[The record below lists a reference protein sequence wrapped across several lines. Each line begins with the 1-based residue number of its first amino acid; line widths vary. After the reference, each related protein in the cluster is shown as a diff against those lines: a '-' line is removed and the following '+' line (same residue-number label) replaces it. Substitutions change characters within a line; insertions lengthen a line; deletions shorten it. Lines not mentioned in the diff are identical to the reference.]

1 MFKSIAVPAAFL
13 VLGILLVA
21 SLFPQLFSSRD
32 ARQTLLTALPPND
45 GINNLVVFN
54 PPGSGFVTRE
64 KNETVII
71 DSIELSINKQRQKIS
86 GKMIIPFDQ
95 YRSVS
100 FLVDKTPNEQIR
112 NIKLLFYS
120 SDKDNAKYVKF
131 TMNNPKPK
139 QQDYYMLQ
147 SMTGDCG
154 RYYSP
159 SFCSNCKISKKT
171 LENRLAIKAILGTD
185 SNQYDVWARLVYG
198 TRIIMMIVL
207 FSSVI
212 SLILGMSLGMLR
224 GYYNNFL
231 TQIINIISEMFSSM
245 SLYVIAILINLFF
258 GKDVIV
264 MMLAFA
270 LLQWVEIEK
279 NIAMK
284 VKGIVKEDFIKASK
298 MVGKS
303 DFTLLKEDILPI
315 IAPEILIGFFYL
327 AKRIIVIE
335 ASLSFIRYSVELPYT
350 SWGNIISEAKSS
362 MLTVDALQFVVPPVI
377 AIVVTSLSF
386 NILEIYF
393 RDKFRS

>member
-1 MFKSIAVPAAFL
+1 
-13 VLGILLVA
+13 
-21 SLFPQLFSSRD
+21 
-32 ARQTLLTALPPND
+32 
-45 GINNLVVFN
+45 
-54 PPGSGFVTRE
+54 
-64 KNETVII
+64 
-71 DSIELSINKQRQKIS
+71 
-86 GKMIIPFDQ
+86 
-95 YRSVS
+95 
-100 FLVDKTPNEQIR
+100 
-112 NIKLLFYS
+112 
-120 SDKDNAKYVKF
+120 
-131 TMNNPKPK
+131 
-139 QQDYYMLQ
+139 
-147 SMTGDCG
+147 
-154 RYYSP
+154 
-159 SFCSNCKISKKT
+159 
-171 LENRLAIKAILGTD
+171 
-185 SNQYDVWARLVYG
+185 
-198 TRIIMMIVL
+198 MMIVL

-212 SLILGMSLGMLR
+212 SLLLGMTLGMMR
-224 GYYNNFL
+224 GYYNNFF
-231 TQIINIISEMFSSM
+231 TQIINIVSEMFSSM

-264 MMLAFA
+264 MILAFA

-279 NIAMK
+279 NVAMK
-284 VKGIVKEDFIKASK
+284 VKGIVKEDFIRASK

-350 SWGNIISEAKSS
+350 SWGNIISEAKCS

>member
-1 MFKSIAVPAAFL
+1 MFKSIAVSAAFL
-13 VLGILLVA
+13 VLGILLVV

-32 ARQTLLTALPPND
+32 AKQTLLTVLPPND
-45 GINNLVVFN
+45 GINKLVVFN
-54 PPGSGFVTRE
+54 SPGSGFCTRE

-71 DSIELSINKQRQKIS
+71 DSIVLSINKQRQKVS

-95 YRSVS
+95 YRNVS

-131 TMNNPKPK
+131 AINNQEPE

-147 SMTGDCG
+147 SMTGNCG
-154 RYYSP
+154 SYYSP
-159 SFCSNCKISKKT
+159 SFCSNCKMSKKT
-171 LENRLAIKAILGTD
+171 LKNRLAIKAILGTD

-212 SLILGMSLGMLR
+212 SLILGSSLGMMR
-224 GYYNNFL
+224 GYYNNFF
-231 TQIINIISEMFSSM
+231 TQIINIVSEMFSSM

-264 MMLAFA
+264 MILAFA

-279 NIAMK
+279 NVAMK

-362 MLTVDALQFVVPPVI
+362 MLTVDALQFVIPPVI